1 LLTLVKANVTEE
13 ESNERLSRFVVEPL
27 EPGFGYTVGNAM
39 RRTLLSS
46 VPGAAI
52 AMIKVEGVL
61 HEFTTIPGVEED
73 VTELV
78 LNIKDVVI
86 SMAPELESGVLQLR
100 ARGAKDVVASD
111 IETPAGI
118 EIVNPDQHI
127 ATLNTK
133 GRLDIELH
141 VERGIGYEVADR
153 MKRKDVIG
161 VIPIDAVFSP
171 VRRVTYSVEHTR
183 VEQMTNYDKLILEV
197 ETNGAVSP
205 SEAVMH
211 AARRLAELMGLFHEL
226 VEGPL
231 PEVEEEPGVQAAPSV
246 LDEAVE
252 KLDLSVRALNCLK
265 REGVH
270 TLGDILRYSVED
282 LMDIRNFG
290 EKSVVE
296 VKEKVESRGLQLRDP
311 SAPGGPQPPSAQDGS
326 DAPEPAASSDEGATG
341 ESGKGESA

>member
-1 LLTLVKANVTEE
+1 LLTLVRASVTEE
-13 ESNERLSRFVVEPL
+13 QIDERLSKFVVEPL
-27 EPGFGYTVGNAM
+27 EPGFGYTIGNAM

-52 AMIKVEGVL
+52 AVIKVEGVL
-61 HEFTTIPGVEED
+61 HEFTTVPGVKED

-78 LNIKDVVI
+78 LNIKDIVVR
-86 SMAPELESGVLQLR
+86 MEGEEPTGTLQLR
-100 ARGAKDVVASD
+100 ARGPKDVTAAD

-118 EIVNPDQHI
+118 TVVNPHQPL
-127 ATLNTK
+127 ASLNAK
-133 GRLDIELH
+133 GRLDMEFT

-161 VIPIDAVFSP
+161 MIPVDAVFSP
-171 VRRVTYSVEHTR
+171 VRRVTYVVEHTR
-183 VEQMTNYDKLILEV
+183 VEQMTNYDRLVLEV

-211 AARRLAELMGLFHEL
+211 AARRLGELMAMFREL

-231 PEVEEEPGVQAAPSV
+231 PVEEPAAETGPSNADEPI
-246 LDEAVE
+246 E
-252 KLDLSVRALNCLK
+252 KLDLSVRTLNCLK

-270 TLGDILRYSVED
+270 TLGELLNLTIED

-290 EKSVVE
+290 EKSVDE
-296 VKEKVESRGLQLRDP
+296 VKDKLESMGLGLR
-311 SAPGGPQPPSAQDGS
+311 QK
-326 DAPEPAASSDEGATG
+326 DA
-341 ESGKGESA
+341 

>member
-1 LLTLVKANVTEE
+1 MLTLVRASVTEE
-13 ESNERLSRFVVEPL
+13 QIDERTSKFVVEPL

-52 AMIKVEGVL
+52 ALVKVEGVL
-61 HEFTTIPGVEED
+61 HEFTTIPGVKED

-78 LNIKDVVI
+78 LNIKDVVVR
-86 SMAPELESGVLQLR
+86 MESDDASGTLQLR
-100 ARGAKDVVASD
+100 ARGAADVTAGD
-111 IETPAGI
+111 IETPTGI
-118 EIVNPDQHI
+118 TIINPNQHL
-127 ATLNTK
+127 ATLNAK
-133 GRLDIELH
+133 GRLDMELT

-161 VIPIDAVFSP
+161 VIPVDAIFSP
-171 VRRVTYSVEHTR
+171 VRRVTYVVEHTR
-183 VEQMTNYDKLILEV
+183 VEQMTNYDRLVLEV

-211 AARRLAELMGLFHEL
+211 AARRLGELMGLFREL

-231 PEVEEEPGVQAAPSV
+231 PAEEVQAETQAPFA
-246 LDEAVE
+246 DEPIE
-252 KLDLSVRALNCLK
+252 KLDLSVRSLNCLK

-270 TLGDILRYSVED
+270 TIADLLNYSLED

-290 EKSVVE
+290 EKSVIE
-296 VKEKVESRGLQLRDP
+296 VKDKIESMGLNLKDAGNGSAPAPAVESDP
-311 SAPGGPQPPSAQDGS
+311 EPEPQPEAAPETTDEG
-326 DAPEPAASSDEGATG
+326 DAPAE
-341 ESGKGESA
+341 